1 VPSPPGHRMV
11 EGSIAIKR
19 NQAQSSAINL
29 NQAQSAQSSAIKEYL
44 GIARMVEGSIFADEL
59 PEPPTGVHT
68 VT

>member
-1 VPSPPGHRMV
+1 MV

-19 NQAQSSAINL
+19 NQR
-29 NQAQSAQSSAIKEYL
+29 NQAQSSAIKEYL

>member
-1 VPSPPGHRMV
+1 MV

>member
-1 VPSPPGHRMV
+1 MV

-44 GIARMVEGSIFADEL
+44 GIARMIEGSIAIKRNQSQ
-59 PEPPTGVHT
+59 
-68 VT
+68 

>member
-1 VPSPPGHRMV
+1 MELVCLRRLGIAWSKDR
-11 EGSIAIKR
+11 SQSSAIKR
-19 NQAQSSAINL
+19 NP
-29 NQAQSAQSSAIKEYL
+29 AQSSAIKEYL